1 MKFRLWTS
9 NLEDGFHVYD
19 DSFMSLGL
27 QISLLFKLKKKFVHV
42 FEIKDQSKI
51 RSRSV
56 YI

>member
-9 NLEDGFHVYD
+9 NLEDGFHVHD

-42 FEIKDQSKI
+42 FEIKDQPKI

>member
-9 NLEDGFHVYD
+9 NLEDGFHIHD

-27 QISLLFKLKKKFVHV
+27 QISLLFKFKKKFVHV

-51 RSRSV
+51 SSRSV

>member
-9 NLEDGFHVYD
+9 NLEDGFRVHD